1 MFRRG
6 CFPADGDE
14 HSRFLKNVLNVTYR
28 IILTSF
34 LFICYINIILGS
46 TRITL
51 ILLMW
56 VGFNGNLGKFSKNYI
71 FMYLKHKNKLYLL
84 RCYLF
89 KKKSSFECFCVSLT
103 LSLFLSISF
112 VRSLTHSFNLPRSDP
127 LILQ

>member
-56 VGFNGNLGKFSKNYI
+56 VGFIGNLGKFSKNYI

-89 KKKSSFECFCVSLT
+89 KKKEFIRMLLR
-103 LSLFLSISF
+103 LSNTITIPLHF
-112 VRSLTHSFNLPRSDP
+112 VRSFSHSLVQSSTF
-127 LILQ
+127 